1 MKYTILALVLLF
13 PSWSQ
18 AEGER
23 VKYAIRDNA
32 VTAFEAAYGTT
43 FSAGRGRTNAVL
55 GRYSIYRTT
64 NAPIRTY
71 MCGDMT
77 VAQLAAVTN
86 FTTAG
91 VAGMV
96 QSFNNPS
103 HRLFMDI
110 NNNPLYF
117 ESLGMVGVDPQ
128 E

>member
-13 PSWSQ
+13 PSLSQ

-43 FSAGRGRTNAVL
+43 FSAGRGNTNAVL
-55 GRYSIYRTT
+55 GAYSIYQTT
-64 NAPIRTY
+64 NAPIFTY

-77 VAQLAAVTN
+77 TGQLARVTN
-86 FTTAG
+86 FTAAG

-96 QSFNNPS
+96 ESFNNPS
-103 HRLFMDI
+103 GRLFMDI
-110 NNNPLYF
+110 NNNPVYF
-117 ESLGMVGVDPQ
+117 ESLGLVAVDP
-128 E
+128 EE